1 LKKVNPIEQLNTII
15 TNQKTV
21 STTKLV
27 PIVKAFI
34 KMYNNTVQKLNS
46 QKNTINELN
55 KKYQQAKHKADKRL
69 EMVEQYERL
78 KVHHRNLEREYNLLL
93 EKMKK

>member
-1 LKKVNPIEQLNTII
+1 MNPIEQLNSII

-27 PIVKAFI
+27 PIAKAFT
-34 KMYNNTVQKLNS
+34 KMYNNTVQKMNS
-46 QKNTINELN
+46 QKNALAELN

-69 EMVEQYERL
+69 KMAEQYERL

-93 EKMKK
+93 EKTNKGE